1 MALKALDIYKLL
13 PKKNCKECGDPTC
26 LTFAMK
32 LAGGKSDVDLCPY
45 LDEQAKAVLGA
56 TTRPPIRLV
65 KIGVGVRNFK
75 VGEETVLYRHEKTF
89 YHPPG
94 IVFCVRDTQSAEE
107 IAAVT
112 KRVQDETFTRV
123 GTDLRFSGIAIIDA
137 SGSSGTFADAVAT
150 VEQQQAHL
158 PPVLISRSPAA
169 LAAAL
174 VHCGTYRPLLHAATG
189 QNFREMCA
197 LAKQHGCPL
206 VVRAPTLDGLVQL
219 VKDCTAE
226 GVQDLVLDPAPED
239 LGSFI
244 RRSTQIRQRA
254 ITRSVPELGYPV
266 YLDASATG
274 LQDAALVLGIV
285 KYASVIVTTPL
296 APGPAKAAL
305 TLRQNI
311 YTDPQ
316 KPIQMNPGLYRVGN
330 PGKDAPVL
338 MTVNFSL
345 TYFTLEGYLESSR
358 IPCFMLIVDTE
369 GLSVLTAV
377 AAGKLNES
385 LVRDSLKKFEVGN
398 EVTHRKLIIP
408 GYASPLS
415 GRIEEATGWKVLV
428 GPRDAAEI
436 GEFLHEEWKK
446 QAQTAAEQEKQ
457 TDRYLT

>member
-32 LAGGKSDVDLCPY
+32 LAGGKADVELCPY
-45 LDEQAKAVLGA
+45 LDDQAKSILGA
-56 TTRPPIRLV
+56 TTRPPVRLV
-65 KIGVGVRNFK
+65 RVGVGERFFK
-75 VGEETVLYRHEKTF
+75 IGEETVLYRHEKTF
-89 YHPPG
+89 YHEPG
-94 IVFCVRDTQSAEE
+94 IVFRVSDTQTPEE

-112 KRVQDETFTRV
+112 RRVKDEIFTRV
-123 GTDLRFSGIAIIDA
+123 GTDLRFSGIAIENT
-137 SGSSGTFADAVAT
+137 SGSAETFAKAVAK

-158 PPVLISRSPAA
+158 PPVLIAKDPAA
-169 LAAAL
+169 FSAAL
-174 VHCGTYRPLLHAATG
+174 VHCGSYRPLLHAATPD
-189 QNFREMCA
+189 NFREMCA
-197 LAKQHGCPL
+197 LAKKHGCPL
-206 VVRAPTLDGLVQL
+206 VIRAATLDGLVQM
-219 VKDCTAE
+219 VKDCTVE
-226 GVQDLVLDPAPED
+226 GAQDLVLDPAPEN
-239 LGSFI
+239 LGAFI
-244 RRSTQIRQRA
+244 TRSTQIRQLA

-266 YLDASATG
+266 YLDAALTG
-274 LQDAALVLGIV
+274 QQDAALILGIV
-285 KYASVIVTTPL
+285 KYASVIVTSPL
-296 APGPAKAAL
+296 SPAPAKASL

-330 PGKDAPVL
+330 PDKNAPVL

-345 TYFTLEGYLESSR
+345 TFFTLQGYLESSR
-358 IPCFMLIVDTE
+358 VPCFMLIVDTE

-377 AAGKLNES
+377 AAGKLSEM
-385 LVRDSLKKFEVGN
+385 LVRDSLKKFSVEN

-436 GEFLHEEWKK
+436 GDYLHEEWKK
-446 QAQTAAEQEKQ
+446 QV
-457 TDRYLT
+457 

>member
-32 LAGGKSDVDLCPY
+32 LAGGKADVELCPY
-45 LDEQAKAVLGA
+45 LDEQAKSVLGA
-56 TTRPPIRLV
+56 TTRPPVRLV
-65 KIGVGVRNFK
+65 RVGVGERFLK
-75 VGEETVLYRHEKTF
+75 IGEETVLYRHEKTF

-94 IVFCVRDTQSAEE
+94 IVFRVSDEQSAEE
-107 IAAVT
+107 IATVT
-112 KRVQDETFTRV
+112 RRVREEVFTRV
-123 GTDLRFSGIAIIDA
+123 GTDLRFSGIAIVNQ
-137 SGSSGTFADAVAT
+137 SGSAETFAKAVAI

-158 PPVLISRSPAA
+158 PPVLIAKDPDAFS
-169 LAAAL
+169 AAL
-174 VHCGTYRPLLHAATG
+174 VHCGSYRPLLHAATSE
-189 QNFREMCA
+189 NYKALCA

-206 VVRAPTLDGLVQL
+206 VIRAGTLDGLVRL
-219 VKDCTAE
+219 AKDCSAE
-226 GVQDLVLDPAPED
+226 GVQDLMLDPAPEN
-239 LGSFI
+239 LGAFI
-244 RRSTQIRQRA
+244 SRSTQIRQLA

-266 YLDASATG
+266 YLDASSTG

-285 KYASVIVTTPL
+285 KYASVIVTSPL
-296 APGPAKAAL
+296 EPGPAKASL

-330 PGKDAPVL
+330 PDKNSPVL

-345 TYFTLEGYLESSR
+345 TFFTLEGYLESSR

-377 AAGKLNES
+377 AAGKLNET
-385 LVRDSLKKFEVGN
+385 LVRDSLKKFDVEN

-446 QAQTAAEQEKQ
+446 QA
-457 TDRYLT
+457 

>member
-32 LAGGKSDVDLCPY
+32 LAGGKADVELCPY
-45 LDEQAKAVLGA
+45 LDEQAKALLGA
-56 TTRPPIRLV
+56 TTRPPIRLIRV
-65 KIGVGVRNFK
+65 GVGERFFK
-75 VGEETVLYRHEKTF
+75 IGEETVLYRHEKTF

-94 IVFCVRDTQSAEE
+94 IIFRVSDTQTEDE

-112 KRVQDETFTRV
+112 LRVRDETFTRV
-123 GTDLRFSGIAIIDA
+123 GTDLRFSGIAIENT
-137 SGSSGTFADAVAT
+137 SGSAETFAKAVAC
-150 VEQQQAHL
+150 VEKQQAHL
-158 PPVLISRSPAA
+158 PPVLISGDPASF
-169 LAAAL
+169 AAAL
-174 VHCGTYRPLLHAATG
+174 VHCGSYRPLLHAATG
-189 QNFREMCA
+189 ENFKEMCA

-206 VVRAPTLDGLVQL
+206 VVRAATLDGLVKL

-226 GVQDLVLDPAPED
+226 GVQDLMLDTAPEN
-239 LGSFI
+239 LGAFI
-244 RRSTQIRQRA
+244 SRSTRIRQLA

-274 LQDAALVLGIV
+274 FQDAALVLGIV
-285 KYASVIVTTPL
+285 KYASVIVTSPL
-296 APGPAKAAL
+296 EPGPAKASL

-330 PGKDAPVL
+330 PDRNAPVL

-345 TYFTLEGYLESSR
+345 TFFTLEGYLESSR
-358 IPCFMLIVDTE
+358 VPCFMLIVDTE

-377 AAGKLNES
+377 AAGKLNEA
-385 LVRDSLKKFEVGN
+385 LVRDSLKKFGVEN

-415 GRIEEATGWKVLV
+415 GRIEDATGWKVLV

-446 QAQTAAEQEKQ
+446 QA
-457 TDRYLT
+457 